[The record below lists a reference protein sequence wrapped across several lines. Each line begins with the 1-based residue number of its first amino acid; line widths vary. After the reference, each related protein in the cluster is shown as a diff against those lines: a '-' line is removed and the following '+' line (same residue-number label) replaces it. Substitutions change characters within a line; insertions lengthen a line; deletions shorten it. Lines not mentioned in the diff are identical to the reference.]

1 MRPEVR
7 MARYVE
13 ALERYRGGRLSCV
26 EAAEVLGISER
37 HFRRLRDR
45 YEAEGAEGLV
55 DRRRGRASGRR
66 AAVDRIEFVVEQY
79 RTRYWGFTVKHFHEA
94 LQAEHGFL
102 SATPGRKR
110 CCRAAGWWRS
120 RRAARRTARSGRA
133 GRCPA

>member
-1 MRPEVR
+1 

-45 YEAEGAEGLV
+45 YEAEGAEGLI

-79 RTRYWGFTVKHFHEA
+79 RTRYWDFTVKHFHEA
-94 LQAEHGFL
+94 LRRL
-102 SATPGRKR
+102 SQLSKVKR
-110 CCRAAGWWRS
+110 RGIGELLFC
-120 RRAARRTARSGRA
+120 
-133 GRCPA
+133 

>member
-1 MRPEVR
+1 

-45 YEAEGAEGLV
+45 YEAEGAEGLI

-66 AAVDRIEFVVEQY
+66 APVDRIELVVEQY
-79 RTRYWGFTVKHFHEA
+79 RTRYWDFTVKR
-94 LQAEHGFL
+94 LL
-102 SATPGRKR
+102 PTPDIHLLRTP
-110 CCRAAGWWRS
+110 AAQR
-120 RRAARRTARSGRA
+120 
-133 GRCPA
+133 P